1 MNKTKM
7 KGGAANE
14 SNIFNAILCRWWL
27 LAIFFISIMV
37 GIVYI
42 IYKINLFDIGKKF
55 PYKSG
60 FIIGIFGLFLAS
72 TYAFIYNLNSHK
84 NSCNNF
90 YATNKIINKEFGT
103 YLLKFF
109 SLLGII
115 GLIIG
120 LIFWI
125 YYLFKHSH
133 NFSILMQNIFI
144 VFSVIIGLAIF
155 YSIFESFII
164 GESKTDAD
172 KQEKQNKFFELF
184 KQIFFFIPCLL
195 IEFVKYIEY
204 QFNITTKPVWILLL
218 LELIIIVLYFLIPIV
233 LKSIVFHEGKEI
245 LKGPVYT
252 NNLTNLGTY
261 QNLTMTKKL
270 NYNYNYGLSFSLY
283 INPQPASTS
292 PAYTKYTSLFN
303 YANKPNILYNAK
315 KNILKIVFQ
324 NNKNDL
330 VNIYEM
336 KNPSYQKWMKFVINY
351 NSGNVDIFIDNNL
364 VASKTGIAP
373 YMTLDNITAGSK
385 NGINGGIKNVL
396 YFNKNIPNNKFL
408 FFN

>member
-1 MNKTKM
+1 MEQI
-7 KGGAANE
+7 GAIGAIE
-14 SNIFNAILCRWWL
+14 SIISIIFNAILCRWWL

-72 TYAFIYNLNSHK
+72 IYAFIYNING
-84 NSCNNF
+84 NDPNNDICNNF
-90 YATNKIINKEFGT
+90 TANKIINKEFGT

-125 YYLFKHSH
+125 YYLFKYSH

-164 GESKTDAD
+164 GESKNLTDKPD
-172 KQEKQNKFFELF
+172 VFNLF
-184 KQIFFFIPCLL
+184 KQLFFFIPCLL

-283 INPQPASTS
+283 INPQPTSTS

-336 KNPSYQKWMKFVINY
+336 KNPSYQKWMKIY
-351 NSGNVDIFIDNNL
+351 
-364 VASKTGIAP
+364 
-373 YMTLDNITAGSK
+373 Y
-385 NGINGGIKNVL
+385 
-396 YFNKNIPNNKFL
+396 
-408 FFN
+408 